1 MVELPRDSH
10 FVLQRLEF
18 ILLVLVALQLPDE
31 LYRVELPVLVAA
43 GEVDLA
49 EAPDRQAVVDLVLQR
64 LGPIRPHHEGHEKLG
79 LLDAALGEAEAVV
92 KVDVAVDRLEADHA
106 LHDLLDLLPRHLRL
120 LRQIG
125 V

>member
-10 FVLQRLEF
+10 LVLQRLEF

-79 LLDAALGEAEAVV
+79 LLDGEAEAVV
-92 KVDVAVDRLEADHA
+92 EVDVAVDRLEADHA